1 MNSMLESVVS
11 PPPSPRTFVAG
22 FATGFRAFLRA
33 PAAFTRYRLWHYQI
47 APGIVSLLLGT
58 GVLLLAYRS
67 SRGLAEWLDE
77 KIVIPWEWL
86 DATVTWSIGIVA
98 AFAWIVA
105 FIFLHKQL
113 VLVALAPLLGRL
125 AELTV
130 RGAEGESYRQRLGAA
145 QAVGRAIRINLG
157 GMTREI
163 GLTLGCLLLALLP
176 IVGPFL
182 SAAGLLLVESRFLGI
197 GLMDFPLE
205 YRGLSVTES
214 RRFTRERAGL
224 ASGLGAGYL
233 LLMTIPFV
241 GWMFAP
247 TFGTV
252 AGTLEALDELNS
264 SPTLSQP

>member
-1 MNSMLESVVS
+1 MTTDQA
-11 PPPSPRTFVAG
+11 PPPSVDTEPSSFIGG
-22 FATGFRAFLRA
+22 FLTGFRGFLRA
-33 PAAFTRYRLWHYQI
+33 PAALTRYRLWHYQI
-47 APGIVSLLLGT
+47 IPSLISLLLSVA
-58 GVLLLAYRS
+58 VLFVAWKS

-77 KIVIPWEWL
+77 KIVIPWGWL

-98 AFAWIVA
+98 ALAWIVA

-113 VLVALAPLLGRL
+113 ALVALAPFLGRL

-130 RGAEGESYRQRLGAA
+130 RGAEGESYRQRLSAG
-145 QAVGRAIRINLG
+145 QAIARALKINLAG
-157 GMTREI
+157 LTREI
-163 GLTLGCLLLALLP
+163 GLTLLCLALGFVPL
-176 IVGPFL
+176 IGPFL
-182 SAAGLLLVESRFLGI
+182 SAGGLLLVESRFLGL

-205 YRGLSVTES
+205 YRGLTVAES
-214 RRFTRERAGL
+214 RAFVRKHAGL

-252 AGTLEALDELNS
+252 AGSLEALEKLNS
-264 SPTLSQP
+264 PFPQS